1 MTDFR
6 VAIRRR
12 YEISDAMKDRMLE
25 TVMKVMES
33 PESSPRERVAA
44 AKVLIAAEQQ
54 NQTDERHLDDNA
66 RILEL
71 AERLGIRGEVE
82 QAHKERADSVV
93 GLIDAEV
100 RPQV

>member
-12 YEISDAMKDRMLE
+12 YEISDEMKNKMLD
-25 TVMKVMES
+25 TVMQVMES

-82 QAHKERADSVV
+82 RAHKERADTPA
-93 GLIDAEV
+93 GFIDAEI